1 MRSPIDLEDTGNTG
15 GNFAVNWGSVR
26 PVFGGLHVQAGVRG
40 VFTDLNGEIA
50 NGFITDDCRSQL
62 FWTAGLYFRANQYS
76 TEGLS
81 MGVVYDS
88 LREKYYRKYEL
99 SQLRTEVSYTFCGG
113 TTIGFRGAFGLEDGM
128 CDLVRIAP
136 TLTIEAKAEVT
147 DYYVG
152 FMRWNFA
159 QGGEASIFGGGTKSS
174 GGIIGG
180 SVEAPLTDCFALKCS
195 GAYVFGKK
203 RGLTEREEETWNMS
217 MGLVWYLDG
226 GARNGA
232 TSPRPLFDVADNGSF
247 LQNFKR

>member
-1 MRSPIDLEDTGNTG
+1 MRVFGGFFQNTQLSAGFDNMRSPIDLEDTGNTG

-113 TTIGFRGAFGLEDGM
+113 TTIGFRGAFGLEDG
-128 CDLVRIAP
+128 
-136 TLTIEAKAEVT
+136 
-147 DYYVG
+147 
-152 FMRWNFA
+152 
-159 QGGEASIFGGGTKSS
+159 SS
-174 GGIIGG
+174 G
-180 SVEAPLTDCFALKCS
+180 
-195 GAYVFGKK
+195 
-203 RGLTEREEETWNMS
+203 
-217 MGLVWYLDG
+217 
-226 GARNGA
+226 
-232 TSPRPLFDVADNGSF
+232 SPRPLLS
-247 LQNFKR
+247 KRRRKLPTTTLDSCAGILRKAAKRRSSEAEPNQAAELSEALLKLL